1 MPPACVRS
9 RWARPGQT
17 GEDAHPAISAVDEA
31 AGRPQSAGPSAG
43 REPDPA
49 NPRRGLASTPA
60 GIPAFS
66 RLPRGVAG
74 RCAACHPVPMLAV
87 SNPGQVRRILAR
99 LRRQTASGDYNAMGE
114 LGTWLMDT
122 ERDRRG
128 RIIVARSPLRAFR
141 LISRAVVEG
150 GWEGGFNNLGYMYD
164 VGLGT
169 VRNRRQALYW
179 YRRALRAGDSGAA
192 ANIATIYR
200 DERKFRLMLKWWLRA
215 AKGGDGDAAGDAAYC
230 YQYGIGARRDPRR
243 ARRLYEQATRSKS
256 ISEIGRK
263 EALYG
268 LALMELDA
276 GRRRRAAALLR
287 AADRDGDYPEA
298 GAVLEQ
304 IRGSE
309 AVVPCRCR
317 RFVHKWLPGH
327 TRCPLHRRP
336 AGGRSQR
343 RRKPRSKAVLSAPQ

>member
-1 MPPACVRS
+1 
-9 RWARPGQT
+9 
-17 GEDAHPAISAVDEA
+17 
-31 AGRPQSAGPSAG
+31 
-43 REPDPA
+43 
-49 NPRRGLASTPA
+49 
-60 GIPAFS
+60 
-66 RLPRGVAG
+66 
-74 RCAACHPVPMLAV
+74 MLTV
-87 SNPGQVRRILAR
+87 SNPGQVRRVLTR
-99 LRRQTASGDYNAMGE
+99 LRRRAASGDLTAMGE

-128 RIIVARSPLRAFR
+128 RIIVARNPPRAFR

-169 VRNRRQALYW
+169 VCNRRRAVYW

-192 ANIATIYR
+192 ANIVTICR
-200 DERKFRLMLKWWLRA
+200 DQRKFRLMLKWWLRA

-230 YQYGIGARRDPRR
+230 FQYGIGARRNPHR

-256 ISEIGRK
+256 VSEIGRE
-263 EALYG
+263 EAFYG

-276 GRRRRAAALLR
+276 GQWRRAAVLLR
-287 AADRDGDYPEA
+287 RADRDGDYPEA
-298 GAVLEQ
+298 GAVLQQ

-317 RFVHKWLPGH
+317 RFMHKWLPGH
-327 TRCPLHRRP
+327 TRCPLHPRPPEGRLQRPRRP
-336 AGGRSQR
+336 R
-343 RRKPRSKAVLSAPQ
+343 PKAALSAPR